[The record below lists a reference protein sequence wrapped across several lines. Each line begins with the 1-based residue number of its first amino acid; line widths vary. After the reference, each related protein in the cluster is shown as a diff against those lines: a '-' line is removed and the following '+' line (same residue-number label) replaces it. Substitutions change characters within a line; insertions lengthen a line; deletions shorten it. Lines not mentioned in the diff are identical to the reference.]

1 MDQELEQWDCDQSFE
16 PTAEL
21 SSAFNMEEWEMRG
34 KELAKKDTDV
44 KWELGDWLNEG
55 DGSVPSFPVGLGPD
69 AGLSDI
75 DRARWSDVYDWAMEI
90 TGLARST
97 LMDLASTARRMP
109 HSVRTEALSWSHHRV
124 LINALPDSDE
134 DTLKQWLQRAVD
146 ENLSVSKLG
155 QAIRSR
161 ARVLSDPTVEK
172 SFVVTVPINVWETL
186 QDFADHERSAVQGI
200 AAQWLVENSKLEET
214 QTQRKLAKQET
225 KRRRRERRRQV
236 GLRVARVYDP
246 LGLRR

>member
-1 MDQELEQWDCDQSFE
+1 
-16 PTAEL
+16 
-21 SSAFNMEEWEMRG
+21 MEGWEMRG

-55 DGSVPSFPVGLGPD
+55 DDKVPSFPVGLGPN
-69 AGLSDI
+69 ARGSDI
-75 DRARWSDVYDWAMEI
+75 DRARWSDVYDWAVGI

-155 QAIRSR
+155 KAIRSR
-161 ARVLSDPTVEK
+161 ARVVSDPTVEK
-172 SFVVTVPINVWETL
+172 SFVVTVPLNVWEAL
-186 QDFADHERSAVQGI
+186 EDFADHERSTVQEI

-214 QTQRKLAKQET
+214 QIQRKLAKQET
-225 KRRRRERRRQV
+225 KSRRREKRRQV
-236 GLRVARVYDP
+236 GLRVARAYDP
-246 LGLRR
+246 LGLQR